1 MGNGNKSA
9 QKRERNAAKKKPV
22 KGEASTL
29 KAKAAAMSQLKC
41 SICMTPFQVTS
52 SEKIL
57 KGHAENKHPKKSY
70 AECFPSSA

>member
-1 MGNGNKSA
+1 MGNGNKA
-9 QKRERNAAKKKPV
+9 QQKRERNAAKKKPV

-52 SEKIL
+52 SQKIL
-57 KGHAENKHPKKSY
+57 QLHAENKHPKKSFTD
-70 AECFPSSA
+70 CFPASA